1 MKPPSF
7 QYCAPRILDEALY
20 LLDAYNGD
28 VKALAGGQSF
38 VPLLNMRLAG
48 PAYIVDINHIP
59 ELHYLEAEQDY
70 LTISDIYEILMP
82 SHIVECYLTFEM
94 LRQDR

>member
-1 MKPPSF
+1 
-7 QYCAPRILDEALY
+7 
-20 LLDAYNGD
+20 
-28 VKALAGGQSF
+28 
-38 VPLLNMRLAG
+38 MRLAG
-48 PAYIVDINHIP
+48 PAYIVDIDHIP